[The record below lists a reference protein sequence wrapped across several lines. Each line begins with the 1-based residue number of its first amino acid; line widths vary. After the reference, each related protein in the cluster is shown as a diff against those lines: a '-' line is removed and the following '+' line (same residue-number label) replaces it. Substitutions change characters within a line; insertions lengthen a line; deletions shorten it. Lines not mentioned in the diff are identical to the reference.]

1 MSGMI
6 FGYEMQNYKYF
17 RKKNGNKLSIS
28 VLFIEFCHFYN
39 IK

>member
-17 RKKNGNKLSIS
+17 RKKCNRQPDPNVDSALK
-28 VLFIEFCHFYN
+28 
-39 IK
+39 KR